1 MQCGGSCLQGQCAF
15 SGFHRESH
23 IGLHMMLAPF
33 ACSSCSPGAGCV
45 WLQEIAPE
53 FVENQKKVDGPL
65 LKALSPELRGYLAAR
80 FTLKAHD
87 RPHLMKF

>member
-1 MQCGGSCLQGQCAF
+1 M
-15 SGFHRESH
+15 
-23 IGLHMMLAPF
+23 
-33 ACSSCSPGAGCV
+33 
-45 WLQEIAPE
+45 
-53 FVENQKKVDGPL
+53 ENQKKVDGPL